1 MKAIGKRDT
10 TTNSPN
16 GGAGSTTGGRRSVRM
31 GENGGRGASGHYFK
45 GNMDDGDSRSLGER
59 LHGVKEELRSAQET
73 FISRER
79 VYQLR
84 IEELEEA
91 LLKKRQTKIGW
102 MQTDPK
108 INELK
113 TMQGQI
119 LSNVALVQDRFSRVM
134 QEQEQ
139 DLLRAFQARLLDVQ
153 AELEMQKSKKDDGA
167 VAYIELSKV
176 KQYDV
181 EKEKVRADL
190 KERQNQALL
199 QANNRLKNQF
209 SSREEDR
216 NFLVMQINA
225 ARNDNARLRNEHED
239 HEREK
244 QDLEKQVAEMK
255 SRLEEVNGGPAS
267 PLRQATMKRMQTSA
281 QLLQSKLDAEERYKE
296 VNQRL
301 KKLLAEE
308 RRSHMQVKQNFNQE
322 LSARTEMEMLLR
334 DCVEEVKREKDNRQ
348 RDLDK
353 YTMKKLKLEEDDD
366 PEQQAH
372 DRERVLELLLS
383 KEAVIHL
390 IYQKSS
396 AAGSGSMAMS
406 GKVQSFQ
413 KAPPSPGSAGED
425 GAGGNVGIGLTDLE
439 GSSPTAG
446 GEFDDSAP
454 TSSKLPPLSKSGKS
468 L

>member
-244 QDLEKQVAEMK
+244 
-255 SRLEEVNGGPAS
+255 SEV
-267 PLRQATMKRMQTSA
+267 T
-281 QLLQSKLDAEERYKE
+281 LL
-296 VNQRL
+296 
-301 KKLLAEE
+301 
-308 RRSHMQVKQNFNQE
+308 
-322 LSARTEMEMLLR
+322 
-334 DCVEEVKREKDNRQ
+334 
-348 RDLDK
+348 
-353 YTMKKLKLEEDDD
+353 
-366 PEQQAH
+366 
-372 DRERVLELLLS
+372 
-383 KEAVIHL
+383 I
-390 IYQKSS
+390 
-396 AAGSGSMAMS
+396 
-406 GKVQSFQ
+406 
-413 KAPPSPGSAGED
+413 
-425 GAGGNVGIGLTDLE
+425 
-439 GSSPTAG
+439 
-446 GEFDDSAP
+446 
-454 TSSKLPPLSKSGKS
+454 
-468 L
+468 